1 MNRTTA
7 EIFLPYFYLKDRCF
21 TVIETKKIKT
31 FRGFVP
37 DPHRWCLQHSP
48 ASSCHF
54 TCLWHVCV
62 LFLKKTDAPIFFCI
76 ISWLGV
82 FNKTNTL
89 LHARL
94 MSEIFTLCKIIF
106 NTALGCWIYLRRVTN
121 YLGDKFLILN
131 KKTEIVTQ
139 FFGTFYVLNTSVLR
153 NWLFLRKD
161 SYLFRYW
168 NQF

>member
-76 ISWLGV
+76 IPWLGV
-82 FNKTNTL
+82 FNKINTL
-89 LHARL
+89 FHAPL
-94 MSEIFTLCKIIF
+94 MSEIFTLHKIIF
-106 NTALGCWIYLRRVTN
+106 NTGLIYFHRVTN
-121 YLGDKFLILN
+121 YLGDKFLMLN
-131 KKTEIVTQ
+131 KKIEVVT
-139 FFGTFYVLNTSVLR
+139 
-153 NWLFLRKD
+153 
-161 SYLFRYW
+161 
-168 NQF
+168 